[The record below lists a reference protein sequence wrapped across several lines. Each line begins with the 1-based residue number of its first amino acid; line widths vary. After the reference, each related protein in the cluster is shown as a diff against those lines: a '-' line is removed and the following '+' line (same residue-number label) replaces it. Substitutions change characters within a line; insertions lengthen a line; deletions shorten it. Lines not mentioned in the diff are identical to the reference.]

1 MSGRRAFITVL
12 VTLLVIAILV
22 TAGVMLFRMGFARGL
37 AASGGLPA
45 AGTFMHPF
53 EYGMPGF
60 DGGRPQIWQ
69 HGGDMFFRSHR
80 SFGMFG
86 TGGWIVCLLALV
98 GVVALVVAAF
108 NALTRRRPAEVQ
120 AVVAPPAPP
129 SPAPAPAPAKP
140 ARAAGRARTSKR

>member
-1 MSGRRAFITVL
+1 MSGRRALITIL
-12 VTLLVIAILV
+12 VSLLVIAILV
-22 TAGVMLFRMGFARGL
+22 TAGVMLYRMGFARGL

-45 AGTFMHPF
+45 AGPFMHPF
-53 EYGMPGF
+53 EYGRPGF
-60 DGGRPQIWQ
+60 GGGQPHAWR

-129 SPAPAPAPAKP
+129 APEPAPAKP

>member
-1 MSGRRAFITVL
+1 MSGRRAFVTIL
-12 VTLLVIAILV
+12 VSLLVIAILV
-22 TAGVMLFRMGFARGL
+22 TAGVMLYRMGFARGL
-37 AASGGLPA
+37 AASGAQPV

-60 DGGRPQIWQ
+60 DGGRPQMYQ
-69 HGGDMFFRSHR
+69 HGGGMFFRGHR

-86 TGGWIVCLLALV
+86 AGGWIVCLLVLV

-129 SPAPAPAPAKP
+129 APAPAPTPAKP
-140 ARAAGRARTSKR
+140 ARAAGRSRTPKR